1 MLTRKA
7 ASRREADRFDAPIAL
22 RMTMPPRSTCFLAAA
37 ARRIPWV
44 PADASRRYRRA
55 PPAVGRLPTMIR

>member
-1 MLTRKA
+1 MA
-7 ASRREADRFDAPIAL
+7 ASRLEADPFDAAIAAQ
-22 RMTMPPRSTCFLAAA
+22 TTVPPESSFVLATV